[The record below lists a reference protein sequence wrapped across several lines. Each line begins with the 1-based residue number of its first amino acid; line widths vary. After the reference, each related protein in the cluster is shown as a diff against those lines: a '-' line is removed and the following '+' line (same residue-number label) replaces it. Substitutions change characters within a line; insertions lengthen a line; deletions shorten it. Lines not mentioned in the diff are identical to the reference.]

1 MPRSLRAF
9 WGRWNSTAL
18 VLFAM
23 GLFFLGLAGRAMY
36 HGFWVDYSTPVPAR
50 VLEMERYYFKANPD
64 RPPKVKYRFSYEYEF
79 QGRRYV
85 SERYSFRGDEGFH
98 AYSRFRA
105 GDKTMAW
112 IDAERP
118 ERGVIERG
126 LSALNFIWVG
136 LGMLSMGGA
145 ALLQW
150 GPAGAGIGEGR
161 WERALAAVQKRAGP
175 AIGMTIFFG
184 GIGYFIWAMVR
195 AWRAG

>member
-1 MPRSLRAF
+1 LDR
-9 WGRWNSTAL
+9 GNQTAL

-36 HGFWVDYSTPVPAR
+36 HGFWVNYSTLVPAR
-50 VLEMERYYFKANPD
+50 VLEMERYYVKANPD

-98 AYSRFRA
+98 AYAQFRA
-105 GDKTMAW
+105 GDETTAW

-118 ERGVIERG
+118 ERVVIERG
-126 LSALNFIWVG
+126 VSALNFLWVA
-136 LGMLSMGGA
+136 LGMLLMCGA

-150 GPAGAGIGEGR
+150 RPIQAETGTSR
-161 WERALAAVQKRAGP
+161 WRRSLAAVQKRAGP
-175 AIGMTIFFG
+175 AIGMAVFFG
-184 GIGYFIWAMVR
+184 GIGYFIWALIQ
-195 AWRAG
+195 AWNAP